1 MTGSSGAV
9 STGEKLPLTLAIAIR
24 PALWGEILQQLLE
37 HEGGFEILARVQTE
51 DELQC
56 VLASTPPKLVLFD
69 YEALGPGAE
78 GTIARLRR
86 AFPLVRFLVL
96 ASRTGDDTVVGL
108 LRAGAAGVVPKQ
120 GDFATL
126 LSAIRAIG
134 AGQTW
139 ANRRVTARALS
150 ELSSPYHGSPTIDE
164 THLTRREMDIVDGV
178 SRGLRNREI
187 ALTLGI
193 SEKTVKTHL
202 NNVFGKLGL
211 HSRTAVAR
219 WALDQLGT
227 KT

>member
-1 MTGSSGAV
+1 MTGPLSPG
-9 STGEKLPLTLAIAIR
+9 GESPLTLAIAIR
-24 PALWGEILQQLLE
+24 PALWGETLQRLLE
-37 HEGGFEILARVQTE
+37 QDPSYQVLARVQSE
-51 DELQC
+51 DELQH
-56 VLASTPPKLVLFD
+56 VLTATPPKLVLFD
-69 YEALGPGAE
+69 YEALGPGSE

-86 AFPLVRFLVL
+86 AFPAVRFLVL
-96 ASRTGDDTVVGL
+96 ASRTGDDTIVGL
-108 LRAGAAGVVPKQ
+108 LRAGAAGVVPKE

-150 ELSSPYHGSPTIDE
+150 ELSSPYNGAPTIDGA
-164 THLTRREMDIVDGV
+164 HLTRREMDVVDGV

-202 NNVFGKLGL
+202 SNVFGKLGL
-211 HSRTAVAR
+211 HSRTALAR
-219 WALDQLGT
+219 WALDRLGPRT
-227 KT
+227 